1 MEISQKLKIELP
13 YDPAIPLLG
22 IYLKKIKRLIQKD
35 TRISMFTFLLRYGSN
50 LMSSIDEWIKKI
62 HTHTHT
68 QMKYYSVI
76 RKKIAICSNMD
87 RTGGLYIV

>member
-22 IYLKKIKRLIQKD
+22 TYLKKIKTPKFEKIHAPPKFITVL
-35 TRISMFTFLLRYGSN
+35 
-50 LMSSIDEWIKKI
+50 SIIGKIWKK

-68 QMKYYSVI
+68 HTHTPIIQY
-76 RKKIAICSNMD
+76 
-87 RTGGLYIV
+87 GL